1 MSVHAVRCQKQQH
14 QDQTGSIRICNRS
27 TSVLLY
33 SRHARWQAQSVC
45 GVCMTRAKLETREN
59 SEKISSRLHIL
70 RREACAGHRGSWHM
84 GPSLRMAPL
93 RQIFSPSPQHAQSRF
108 GKLRCAAAVAAEP
121 RSGLSIASWARSLRS
136 LSSAAP
142 HHFPWQSLTPEKL
155 DSPNQ
160 RILRG

>member
-1 MSVHAVRCQKQQH
+1 VHAVRCQKQQH

-84 GPSLRMAPL
+84 GPSLRYGVFASNFQPVTSACSVTL
-93 RQIFSPSPQHAQSRF
+93 RQAAM
-108 GKLRCAAAVAAEP
+108 RCCGCCGAKVRP
-121 RSGLSIASWARSLRS
+121 FDSVMGSIASLLVLRC
-136 LSSAAP
+136 
-142 HHFPWQSLTPEKL
+142 T
-155 DSPNQ
+155 
-160 RILRG
+160 